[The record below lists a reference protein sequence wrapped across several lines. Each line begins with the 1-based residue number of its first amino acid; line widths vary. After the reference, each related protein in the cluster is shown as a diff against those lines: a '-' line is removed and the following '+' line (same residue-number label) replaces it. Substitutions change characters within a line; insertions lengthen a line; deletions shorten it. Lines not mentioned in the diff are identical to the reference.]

1 MNQAA
6 PVASRLP
13 KDDPAST
20 RTLLSW
26 IADVVFLAA
35 LALVFVKTS
44 FAVPTL
50 DKTGW
55 PEAALVLAATA
66 ASMIGLAR
74 QLPVQNVLLASFII
88 AAIGGAAH
96 TINALTQVP
105 FGPCLYTGAA
115 GPRWFGVLPW
125 AMPLIWIVAILSS
138 RGVSRLI
145 LRPWQKTHRYGYW
158 VIGFTVLLSL
168 VFDLGLE
175 MFAVKIDRLWLH
187 EPLRFVPEWYGT
199 PLTNFLAWIVVT
211 LLILALATPS
221 LIRKSPTKAP
231 PDYQP
236 LVVWLSL
243 NTLFAVAAAAHQL
256 WAASGLIG
264 AVAAV
269 AAVFAVRGA
278 RWGHL

>member
-6 PVASRLP
+6 PVTSRLP
-13 KDDPAST
+13 KEDPAST

-26 IADVVFLAA
+26 IADGVFLAA
-35 LALVFVKTS
+35 FALVLVKAYFVIPS
-44 FAVPTL
+44 L
-50 DKTGW
+50 DRTGW
-55 PEAALVLAATA
+55 PEAVLVLAATA

-74 QLPVQNVLLASFII
+74 QLPMQNVLLASFII
-88 AAIGGAAH
+88 AGIGGAAH
-96 TINALTQVP
+96 TINALTHVP
-105 FGPCLYTGAA
+105 FGPYLYTGAA

-125 AMPLIWIVAILSS
+125 PIPLIWIVAILSS

-145 LRPWQKTHRYGYW
+145 LRPWQQTHRYGFW

-168 VFDLGLE
+168 IFDLGLE
-175 MFAVKIDRLWLH
+175 MFAVKINHLWLR
-187 EPLRFVPEWYGT
+187 EPLRFMPEWYGT
-199 PLTNFLAWIVVT
+199 PLTHLLAWIVVT

-221 LIRKSPTKAP
+221 LIRKSPAQAP

-236 LVVWLSL
+236 LAVWMSL
-243 NTLFAVAAAAHQL
+243 NTFFAVAAAAHQL
-256 WAASGLIG
+256 WLASGLI
-264 AVAAV
+264 AVVAAV